1 MPFGFGAS
9 RLGGNFEGTVD
20 GAFEYES
27 KISVENSQVKGK
39 FFVIDAQG
47 GVSNKEG
54 PFLILIDISGTD
66 YINLRDARLEIG
78 FKVTRRDG
86 SSINTL
92 GCQVAPVNLL
102 PLVMWESIEVRLNGQ
117 PMSGGSSVNMGYKA
131 FLEAMLSTDNDAS
144 MTHMATQFLHM
155 DTAGQYDNHNL
166 STKHLMAAFR
176 KLVDQGR
183 INLPS
188 ADDYAMLGPG
198 ATKVDGTAFTED
210 EIIAENKARR
220 KKKDEELYK
229 LFAEHMLT
237 DKELVKSH
245 FQAET
250 YAKDSHNHGFNNRAA
265 ICADSEEFTL
275 FSPVPHDFF
284 SFENYLAPFNK
295 VELKLSKYPDR
306 FLLNTEQESEE
317 FKLVLTK
324 LKLHLHTV
332 IRKQNIE
339 PPLKETYKFVETQ
352 LFKQVVPGLMRTFS
366 FRMFH
371 TGIMPK
377 SILLAMVRTS
387 AAEGKYNLNPF
398 NFHHFNLRRISL
410 VINGEEHPSGGL
422 QFRWLNRP
430 NPEVMVGYNWM
441 YANSGALDNNRGNIV
456 DVSHFTGGC
465 FIIPFDL
472 TPDRCNGRHTHNAE
486 FGFIDVY
493 LDFEEPLPVSITVL
507 YELMFNKVLI
517 NDKTTGTVAVVD
529 IAA

>member
-1 MPFGFGAS
+1 MPFGVGAS
-9 RLGGNFEGTVD
+9 RLGANFENTSD
-20 GAFEYES
+20 GSFEYEN
-27 KISVENSQVKGK
+27 KISVESSQVNGK
-39 FFVIDAQG
+39 YFVIDAQG
-47 GVSNKEG
+47 GVSNKTG
-54 PFLILIDISGTD
+54 PWIIMIDLSGKD
-66 YINLRDARLEIG
+66 YINLKDARLEIG
-78 FKVTRRDG
+78 YKVTRRDG
-86 SSINTL
+86 TKINTL

-131 FLEAMLSTDNDAS
+131 FLEAMLSSDNDAS
-144 MTHMATQFLHM
+144 MTHMLTQFLHM

-166 STKHLMAAFR
+166 STIHLMKAFR
-176 KLVDQGR
+176 RQVDEGR
-183 INLPS
+183 ITLPS
-188 ADDYAMLGPG
+188 ADDYKMIGPG
-198 ATKVDGTAFTED
+198 ATKVDGAAMTDA
-210 EIIAENKARR
+210 EIMAENKTRR

-229 LFAEHMLT
+229 LFATHMGS
-237 DKELVKSH
+237 DNELVRSH

-250 YAKDSHNHGFNNRAA
+250 YAAESYNHGFNTRAA

-275 FSPVPHDFF
+275 FSPIPHDFF

-295 VELKLSKYPDR
+295 VEIKLTKYPDR
-306 FLLNTEQESEE
+306 FLLNTEQESDE
-317 FKLVLTK
+317 FRLELTK
-324 LKLHLHTV
+324 LKLHLHSV
-332 IRKQNIE
+332 IRRESIE

-352 LFKQVVPGLMRTFS
+352 LFKQVVPGYMRNYS

-387 AAEGKYNLNPF
+387 AADGKYNLNPF

-410 VINGEEHPSGGL
+410 VINGEEYPSGGL
-422 QFRWLNRP
+422 QFRWLNRA
-430 NPEVMVGYNWM
+430 NPEVMVGYQWM
-441 YANSGALDNNRGNIV
+441 YANSGAIANNRGNIV
-456 DVSHFTGGC
+456 DLSHFSGGC